1 MDLIQLN
8 QSISGA
14 VQSSIKTA
22 GSCNV
27 CDIKIPVVSGKSA
40 YEVAIEYGYVGSESA
55 WIASLKVKGDK
66 GDIGQQ
72 GIQGIQGIAGNDV
85 EAKKAI
91 QDLSTEIQNL
101 RDMMAQSKL
110 PVGGVFT
117 TTVNYNSGSEV
128 KATLGYGTWAR
139 YAQGKILAGYS
150 LLASDIPEY
159 KTMGNAFGENSHTLT
174 VAEMPK
180 HNHGSNMRFEAGE
193 AILVDAEL
201 ATKVDSGDMLDHMNE
216 DTTASTNTTYSGNNQ
231 PHNNL
236 QPSIVVGYWLRTQ

>member
-8 QSISGA
+8 QSISDA
-14 VQSSIKTA
+14 IHSSIKTA
-22 GSCNV
+22 GSCTV

-55 WIASLKVKGDK
+55 WLASLKVKGDK

-72 GIQGIQGIAGNDV
+72 GIQGIQGITGNDV

-101 RDMMAQSKL
+101 RDMIAQSKL

-128 KATLGYGTWAR
+128 KATLGYGTWVR
-139 YAQGKILAGYS
+139 YAEGRTLVGISTTTGG
-150 LLASDIPEY
+150 INEY
-159 KTMGNAFGENSHTLT
+159 KTMGNEFGENSHTLT

-216 DTTASTNTTYSGNNQ
+216 GTTASTNTTYTGNNQ
-231 PHNNL
+231 PHSNL
-236 QPSIVVGYWLRTQ
+236 QPSSVVGYWLRTQ